1 MLCPKCGTLAG
12 ESRICPACGAKL
24 PRKRSPRRRPRGAA
38 PFWQELLLAAAAL
51 GLLFAI
57 VLGALS
63 ATGNLELL
71 TSVIRD
77 SQQIDENTLSI
88 SGSYGAYR
96 HEAALPESS
105 VAENASPPDE
115 SAASLPDV
123 EAPPVSL
130 EELPVEPD
138 DFALDFALPEMTED
152 EIELAVSEIL
162 EKYNQIM
169 RAVSTGAVRSL
180 SPSTGVTYYYLNSSL
195 VAVTMQKSLSDAGY
209 ARAYYYDDNS
219 LIFSSFDGETD
230 AYRLYVHDGALLRL
244 SHIPDRSDRTNVI
257 NYDLDS
263 HAEYAQWKTLIV
275 TEARYHYLAS
285 LTAPAPSSSQNAD
298 YVLPDSARRFLSADE
313 LLGFSAEECH
323 LARNEI
329 YARHGRRFVDPALQR
344 YFDAKD
350 WYVGTVE
357 PEDFS
362 EEVFN
367 EYEWANCQ
375 LILAYEKEKG
385 YR

>member
-24 PRKRSPRRRPRGAA
+24 PRKHRPRRRPRGAA
-38 PFWQELLLAAAAL
+38 PFWQELLLAVAAL
-51 GLLFAI
+51 GMLFAI

-71 TSVIRD
+71 ANVIHD
-77 SQQIDENTLSI
+77 SQQLDGDALVAS
-88 SGSYGAYR
+88 GAYS
-96 HEAALPESS
+96 AYVQDAPAPE
-105 VAENASPPDE
+105 N
-115 SAASLPDV
+115 SAAEYAFPPVDGSAPTPEV

-138 DFALDFALPEMTED
+138 DSALDFSLPEMSEE
-152 EIELAVSEIL
+152 EIGLAVSDIL

-169 RAVSTGAVRSL
+169 RAISSGSVRSL

-209 ARAYYYDDNS
+209 ARAYYYDNNS

-230 AYRLYVHDGALLRL
+230 AYRLYVQDGALLRL
-244 SHIPDRSDRTNVI
+244 SYIPDRSDRSNVI

-263 HAEYAQWKTLIV
+263 HGEYAQWQTLIV
-275 TEARYHYLAS
+275 TEARYHALAS
-285 LTAPAPSSSQNAD
+285 LTAPAPAASQNAD
-298 YVLPDSARRFLSADE
+298 YVLPDSASRFLSSDE
-313 LLGFSAEECH
+313 LLGFSAEECQ

-329 YARHGRRFVDPALQR
+329 YARHGRRFVDQALQR

-350 WYVGTVE
+350 WYEGTVE